1 MVFLNNNIW
10 QQIKTHLLKLK
21 KDNAQIKTHLLK
33 SKPTTHVERKILAS
47 NVPNLGLDNLLID
60 TNTSGSELDPNG
72 GFRFE
77 AKLVLRE
84 PGQQIQFAHTG
95 VPDQNHLEQVIVII
109 ICSVRAHSPTQLSL
123 FGKKEKIV
131 IKAVIFCFEF

>member
-21 KDNAQIKTHLLK
+21 KDNAQIETHLLK

-47 NVPNLGLDNLLID
+47 NVPNLGLDNLLIN
-60 TNTSGSELDPNG
+60 TNTSSELDPKG
-72 GFRFE
+72 GLRFE

-84 PGQQIQFAHTG
+84 LGQQIQFAHTG
-95 VPDQNHLEQVIVII
+95 VPDQNHLKQVIVII
-109 ICSVRAHSPTQLSL
+109 ICSLRPHFLHNSL
-123 FGKKEKIV
+123 RLV
-131 IKAVIFCFEF
+131 I